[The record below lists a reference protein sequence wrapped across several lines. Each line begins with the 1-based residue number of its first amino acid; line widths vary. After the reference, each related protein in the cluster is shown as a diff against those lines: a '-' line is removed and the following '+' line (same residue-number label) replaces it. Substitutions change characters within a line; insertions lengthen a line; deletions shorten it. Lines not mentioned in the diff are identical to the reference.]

1 MRLVVIVLYEYLKVE
16 KLLDKLHDIMISD
29 NMDEHTKNALRKA
42 VPLIIYFI
50 LGLIYMMI
58 ITIMSW

>member
-50 LGLIYMMI
+50 LGLIYMII